1 MGDCMKKKYIFVVI
15 IIIFLLSFKEK
26 INTNNRILIYDS
38 NNNELAYSINN
49 NYSNKIDIN
58 KLNNKQLLYILEIE
72 DKNFYEHKGIN
83 IKSTFRAIYNNL
95 FNNKREGGSTIT
107 QQMIKNIY
115 LNNTKSIKRKA
126 NEIILAY
133 NIENKMSKDEILSEY
148 LSSIY
153 FGNNIYGL
161 SNASNYYFNK
171 EYYNLN
177 DDELIS
183 FIALWNSPSI
193 YSENID
199 KWINKKNSILDKLYN
214 SNLININDYNEMKNN
229 INLNINKE
237 YIPSARLFYLDQVIK
252 EFNNTKINNKDN
264 NIINIYTSYD
274 KRLETIS
281 SNQNYSMIISN
292 KDGYIVSSIGN
303 NNYYNS
309 SFSICM
315 NGKRDIGSTIK
326 PLLYYEAIKCG
337 MENKKYNSE
346 VLSIKYDTNTIT
358 IENNNNRYYGNI
370 DLKTAIAV
378 SDNPY
383 AVLAHLNLGMN
394 TLSNHLKKYNI
405 KAKPYPSLAL
415 GSIGMS
421 LYQLN
426 NIYTQ
431 FFNDGIYMHTRFI
444 NKIIIND
451 KETIYKAK
459 KERILNRDICNKI
472 KEYLQ
477 YPFDSSIQYSTLGD
491 ISKIVKCKLYGK
503 SGSTLYDS
511 YIIGF
516 NDEYLICIWSGNIEG
531 KEIDSNLAR
540 NNNKDIFIK
549 AINILNK

>member
-1 MGDCMKKKYIFVVI
+1 MKKKYFIITI
-15 IIIFLLSFKEK
+15 IIIFLLSFKEE
-26 INTNNRILIYDS
+26 INMNNRIIIYDS

-49 NYSNKIDIN
+49 KYSNKIEIN
-58 KLNNKQLLYILEIE
+58 KINNKQISYILEIE
-72 DKNFYEHKGIN
+72 DKNFFNHKGVN
-83 IKSTFRAIYNNL
+83 LKSTFRAIYNTI
-95 FNNKREGGSTIT
+95 FNKQIEGGSTIT

-115 LNNTKSIKRKA
+115 LNNSKSIKRKA
-126 NEIILAY
+126 NEIMLAY
-133 NIENKMSKDEILSEY
+133 NIENKMTKEEILSDY

-161 SNASNYYFNK
+161 NNASHYYFNK
-171 EYYNLN
+171 EYYNLS

-193 YSENID
+193 FSDNMN
-199 KWINKKNSILDKLYN
+199 KWISKKNQILEKLYN
-214 SNLININDYNEMKNN
+214 NKLITTDNYNKMKNH
-229 INLNINKE
+229 INLKINKE
-237 YIPSARLFYLDQVIK
+237 YIPSSRLFYLDQVIK
-252 EFNNTKINNKDN
+252 EFNGMNIKNKEND
-264 NIINIYTSYD
+264 IIYIYTNYD

-281 SNQNYSMIISN
+281 CNQNYSMIITN
-292 KDGYIVSSIGN
+292 KNGYIINCIGN

-326 PLLYYEAIKCG
+326 PLLYYESIKCG
-337 MENKKYNSE
+337 MENAKYNSKL
-346 VLSIKYDTNTIT
+346 LSIKYDNNTIT
-358 IENNNNRYYGNI
+358 IENNNNRYYGSI

-383 AVLAHLNLGMN
+383 AVLTHLNLGMN

-405 KAKPYPSLAL
+405 KSNPYPSLAL
-415 GSIGMS
+415 GSVGIS

-444 NKIIIND
+444 NRIITNNINYN
-451 KETIYKAK
+451 YKVK
-459 KERILNRDICNKI
+459 KEILLNKNICNKI
-472 KEYLQ
+472 KNYLQ
-477 YPFDSSIQYSTLGD
+477 YPFDNNIKYSTLGD
-491 ISKIVKCKLYGK
+491 ISKLVNCKLYGK

-516 NDEYLICIWSGNIEG
+516 NDDYLISIWSGDIDG
-531 KEIDSNLAR
+531 KQIDSNFAR

-549 AINILNK
+549 SINILYK

>member
-1 MGDCMKKKYIFVVI
+1 MKKKIFIILIIVI
-15 IIIFLLSFKEK
+15 ILLSFKEE
-26 INTNNRILIYDS
+26 INFNNRIIIYDS
-38 NNNELAYSINN
+38 DNNELAYSINN
-49 NYSNKIDIN
+49 KYSNKIDIN
-58 KLNNKQLLYILEIE
+58 KINTRQISYILEIE
-72 DKNFYEHKGIN
+72 DRNFYDHKGVN
-83 IKSTFRAIYNNL
+83 FKSTFRAIFNNI
-95 FNNKREGGSTIT
+95 FNNKIEGGSTIT

-126 NEIILAY
+126 NEMILAY
-133 NIENKMSKDEILSEY
+133 NIEKIMTKDEILSEY

-161 SNASNYYFNK
+161 NNASIYYFNK
-171 EYYNLN
+171 EYNDLS

-193 YSENID
+193 YSENIN
-199 KWINKKNSILDKLYN
+199 KWISKKNQILEKLYN
-214 SNLININDYNEMKNN
+214 NNLITLDNYNKMKDH
-229 INLNINKE
+229 INLNFNKS
-237 YIPSARLFYLDQVIK
+237 YIPSSRLFYLDQVIK

-264 NIINIYTSYD
+264 NIINIYTNYD
-274 KRLETIS
+274 RRLEAIS
-281 SNQNYSMIISN
+281 SNQNYSMIITN
-292 KDGYIVSSIGN
+292 KDGYIINCIGN

-337 MENKKYNSE
+337 MENIKYNSKL
-346 VLSIKYDTNTIT
+346 LSIKYDNTTLT
-358 IENNNNRYYGNI
+358 IENNNNRYYGPI
-370 DLKTAIAV
+370 DLKIAIAV

-383 AVLAHLNLGMN
+383 AVLTHLNLGMN

-405 KAKPYPSLAL
+405 KSNPYPSLAL
-415 GSIGMS
+415 GSVGMS

-444 NKIIIND
+444 NRISIDNND
-451 KETIYKAK
+451 NIYKVN
-459 KERILNRDICNKI
+459 KEILLDKNICNKI
-472 KEYLQ
+472 KNYLQ
-477 YPFDSSIQYSTLGD
+477 YPFDINIKYSTLGD
-491 ISKIVKCKLYGK
+491 ISKFVKCKLYGK

-516 NDEYLICIWSGNIEG
+516 NDEYLISIWSGNIDG
-531 KEIDSNLAR
+531 GEIDSSLAR
-540 NNNKDIFIK
+540 NNNKEIFIK
-549 AINILNK
+549 CFNILNK

>member
-1 MGDCMKKKYIFVVI
+1 MKKKYFIITI
-15 IIIFLLSFKEK
+15 IIIFLLSFKEE
-26 INTNNRILIYDS
+26 INMNNRIIIYDS

-49 NYSNKIDIN
+49 KYSNKIEIN
-58 KLNNKQLLYILEIE
+58 KINNKQISYILEIE
-72 DKNFYEHKGIN
+72 DKNFYDHKGVN
-83 IKSTFRAIYNNL
+83 FKSTFRAIFNNI
-95 FNNKREGGSTIT
+95 FNNKIEGGSTIT

-126 NEIILAY
+126 NEMILAY
-133 NIENKMSKDEILSEY
+133 NIEKIMTKDEILSEY

-161 SNASNYYFNK
+161 NNASIYYFNK
-171 EYYNLN
+171 EYNDLS

-193 YSENID
+193 YSENIN
-199 KWINKKNSILDKLYN
+199 KWKSKKNQILEKLYIN
-214 SNLININDYNEMKNN
+214 NLITLDNYNKMKDQ
-229 INLNINKE
+229 INLNINKS
-237 YIPSARLFYLDQVIK
+237 YIPSSRLFYLDQVIK

-264 NIINIYTSYD
+264 NIINIYTNYD
-274 KRLETIS
+274 RRLEAIS
-281 SNQNYSMIISN
+281 SNQNYSMIITN
-292 KDGYIVSSIGN
+292 KDGYIINCIGN

-337 MENKKYNSE
+337 MENIKYNSKL
-346 VLSIKYDTNTIT
+346 LSIKYDNTTLT
-358 IENNNNRYYGNI
+358 IENNNNRYYGPI
-370 DLKTAIAV
+370 DLKIAIAV

-383 AVLAHLNLGMN
+383 AVLTHLNLGMN

-405 KAKPYPSLAL
+405 KSNPYPSLAL
-415 GSIGMS
+415 GSVGMS

-444 NKIIIND
+444 NRISIDNND
-451 KETIYKAK
+451 NIYKVK
-459 KERILNRDICNKI
+459 KEILLDKNICNKI
-472 KEYLQ
+472 KNYLQ
-477 YPFDSSIQYSTLGD
+477 YPFDINIKYSTLSD
-491 ISKIVKCKLYGK
+491 ISKFVKCKLYGK

-511 YIIGF
+511 YVIGF
-516 NDEYLICIWSGNIEG
+516 NDEYLISIWSGDIDG
-531 KEIDSNLAR
+531 GEIDSSLAR
-540 NNNKDIFIK
+540 NNNKEIFIK
-549 AINILNK
+549 CFNILNK